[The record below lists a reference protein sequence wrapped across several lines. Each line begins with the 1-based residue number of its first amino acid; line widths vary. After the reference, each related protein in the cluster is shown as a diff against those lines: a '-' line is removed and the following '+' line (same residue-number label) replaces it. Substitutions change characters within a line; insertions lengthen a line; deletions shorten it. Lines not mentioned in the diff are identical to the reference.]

1 MIRPVLQVWSWGGAG
16 RVWPMCS
23 VTRCQVRGRTS
34 HLDTEE
40 SRCGVSTLHY
50 TVHSSVS
57 TSIYSVYCTPLR
69 NGPAITSHRVTIRDS
84 PHQHAGSRDKIHR
97 LLTQKNF
104 RRINYPPL
112 APAPPLRGGGEEMR
126 CKVPSLPHPMVQTSP
141 RPRSELPESDNK
153 ETLVVRLVTL
163 CPGSGAADT
172 PGKC

>member
-1 MIRPVLQVWSWGGAG
+1 MANVQCHPVS
-16 RVWPMCS
+16 
-23 VTRCQVRGRTS
+23 VRGRTS

-40 SRCGVSTLHY
+40 SSQGAVCPHY
-50 TVHSSVS
+50 TLQS
-57 TSIYSVYCTPLR
+57 TAVLVPVFIVYCTPLR

-104 RRINYPPL
+104 RRINYPP
-112 APAPPLRGGGEEMR
+112 RHSGGGGGNALQGPQPP
-126 CKVPSLPHPMVQTSP
+126 PSPWSRHPP

>member
-1 MIRPVLQVWSWGGAG
+1 MSPGVKCGAAPHT
-16 RVWPMCS
+16 W
-23 VTRCQVRGRTS
+23 TRRKVGAVC
-34 HLDTEE
+34 
-40 SRCGVSTLHY
+40 LHY
-50 TVHSSVS
+50 TLQSTAVLVPVSIVCTAHRCVTVPSV
-57 TSIYSVYCTPLR
+57 
-69 NGPAITSHRVTIRDS
+69 PAITSHRVTIRDS

-97 LLTQKNF
+97 LLTRKNF

-112 APAPPLRGGGEEMR
+112 APAPVLRGGGDGN
-126 CKVPSLPHPMVQTSP
+126 SLQGPQPPPPHGPDIP